1 LIVTLFLTILVEG
14 IVARWYAI
22 WRGKPLGPLLFTSFV
37 ANLITQ
43 SLLWIGLNLFFQ
55 HYFSTLLIG
64 EFFIWMIESVLL
76 YYVPAN
82 RLLFTEALFLS
93 LTMNLVSFALGWF
106 LPV

>member
-1 LIVTLFLTILVEG
+1 LIVTLFITVLVEG
-14 IVARWYAI
+14 IIVSGYSI
-22 WRGKPLGPLLFTSFV
+22 WRRKPLMPILFTSLI

-55 HYFSTLLIG
+55 HYLSTLLIA
-64 EFFIWMIESVLL
+64 EFLIWMVESVLL

-82 RLLFTEALFLS
+82 RLRFTEALFLS